1 MRKPFYRAARKC
13 WFVKGP
19 SGEFIRLDPDETVAH
34 QLWNRMLDAGNSD
47 HPNATFLSLCEAFLA
62 EHEHDTSPAEF
73 ERWQVLLTSF
83 CNSIGSATVWRTITK
98 GRVLKW
104 LKEPKPG
111 RQRNKIGPPA
121 PKAWGLSRQRQAG
134 SILKRVF
141 RWAHN
146 EGKIVRNPLAE
157 LKLEESESRVVVVR
171 PEVHAMLIEHLRK
184 TKESRPFALY
194 LIASKCGARP
204 AQIRNVTAENV
215 FYVGESMIWRFDE
228 HKTKKKT
235 KKPLTVYLSPCLQT
249 LTKILLASRIDESL
263 FVNSD
268 GQPWLKDT
276 VCRKME
282 RLREKL
288 KLPDGVIAYAYRHTF
303 ATDALVAG
311 VRIATLATLLGHTD
325 TRMVAKDYGH
335 LSEHHGHL
343 IDAVKIMA
351 THQHKISQP
360 HEA

>member
-1 MRKPFYRAARKC
+1 MGMRKPFYRAARKC
-13 WFVKGP
+13 WYVKGP
-19 SGEFIRLDPDETVAH
+19 TGEFIRLDPDETVSY

-47 HPNATFLSLCEAFLA
+47 HPNATFYALCEAFLE
-62 EHEHDTSPAEF
+62 EHEHETTPAEF

-83 CNSIGSATVWRTITK
+83 CNSVGSATVWRTITK

-111 RQRNKIGPPA
+111 RLRKDGSYGPA
-121 PKAWGLSRQRQAG
+121 KAWGLSRQRQAG
-134 SILKRVF
+134 TILKRVF

-146 EGKIVRNPLAE
+146 EGKIARDPLAE

-171 PEVHAMLIEHLRK
+171 PEVHLMLIEHLRK
-184 TKESRPFALY
+184 TKASRPFALY

-204 AQIRNVTAENV
+204 AQIRNVTAANV

-249 LTKILLASRIDESL
+249 LTKILLANHAEGSL
-263 FVNSD
+263 FVNAD
-268 GQPWLKDT
+268 GQSWKKDT

-288 KLPDGVIAYAYRHTF
+288 SLPSDTIAYAYRHTF
-303 ATDALVAG
+303 ATDALVSG
-311 VRIATLATLLGHTD
+311 VQIATVAALLGHKD
-325 TRMVAKDYGH
+325 TRMVAKVYGH
-335 LSEHHGHL
+335 LGEHQQHL
-343 IDAVKIMA
+343 INAVQVMA
-351 THQHKISQP
+351 KNQHK
-360 HEA
+360 AK

>member
-13 WFVKGP
+13 WYVKGP
-19 SGEFIRLDPDETVAH
+19 TGEFIRLDPDETVAH

-62 EHEHDTSPAEF
+62 EHEFDTSPAEF
-73 ERWQVLLTSF
+73 ERWQKLLTSF
-83 CNSIGSATVWRTITK
+83 CNSVSSSAVWRTITK

-111 RQRNKIGPPA
+111 RLRKDGSCGLAKP
-121 PKAWGLSRQRQAG
+121 WGLSRQRQAG
-134 SILKRVF
+134 AILKRVF

-146 EGKIVRNPLAE
+146 EGKIARNPLAE

-184 TKESRPFALY
+184 TKESRPFAIY

-204 AQIRNVTAENV
+204 AQIRDVTAANV
-215 FYVGESMIWRFDE
+215 FHVGDSMIWRFDE

-249 LTKILLASRIDESL
+249 LTKILLANHTEGSL
-263 FVNSD
+263 FVNAD

-276 VCRKME
+276 VVRKMD
-282 RLREKL
+282 RLRTKL
-288 KLPDGVIAYAYRHTF
+288 KLPPDVIAYAYRHTF
-303 ATDALVAG
+303 ATDALLAG
-311 VRIATLATLLGHTD
+311 VQIATVAALLGHKD
-325 TRMVAKDYGH
+325 TRMVAKVYGH
-335 LSEHHGHL
+335 LGEHQGHL
-343 IDAVKIMA
+343 IEAVKITA
-351 THQHKISQP
+351 AIQHKP
-360 HEA
+360 K